1 MSAASLSPRRHLQL
15 LWLLGAAVLLGL
27 ALASGELRNL
37 LAEALSQVTPL
48 AVLATMPGH
57 IAATLL
63 CAAALHALRPGVSYL
78 ASLAARLLRDAGDN
92 LLFFLPGFGEVI
104 GARAL
109 VLAGGQARAAVSASA
124 LDKFAET
131 AAQLPYIALAAW
143 VLWHSWNAPSPLS
156 GSAVGVAL
164 AASAAGLWVLYA
176 GWRRFGAKSR
186 YGIRLLEEWRKL
198 ADEARQQKSGLPLS
212 ILLHFFAWVLGG
224 LQIWMAA
231 QALGFELT
239 LFEAVALESAA
250 YAGRAIFFFI
260 PAGLVTQ
267 EAGLVA
273 AGLVFG
279 LSPAES
285 LTLGLVL
292 RLRDVLTGA
301 ALLLW
306 PLMEWRSRTR
316 SFSER

>member
-1 MSAASLSPRRHLQL
+1 MSGAAVSPRRSSRLP
-15 LWLLGAAVLLGL
+15 WLLAAAVLLGL
-27 ALASGELRNL
+27 FLSSHALGHL
-37 LAEALSQVTPL
+37 LADALSRVTPL
-48 AVLATMPGH
+48 AVLATMPGQ
-57 IAATLL
+57 IAAALL
-63 CAAALHALRPGVSYL
+63 CAAALHALRPGVSYR

-92 LLFFLPGFGEVI
+92 LLFFLPGLGEVI
-104 GARAL
+104 GARVL
-109 VLAGGQARAAVSASA
+109 VLAGGKARAAVSASA

-131 AAQLPYIALAAW
+131 AAQVPYIALAGW
-143 VLWHSWNAPSPLS
+143 VLWRGWGDPLS
-156 GSAVGVAL
+156 LPGVSTTAGI
-164 AASAAGLWVLYA
+164 AGAAGGLALLWV
-176 GWRRFGAKSR
+176 GWRRFGARLRLSR
-186 YGIRLLEEWRKL
+186 RLHQEWHKL
-198 ADEARQQKSGLPLS
+198 ATEAHQQKSGLPRS
-212 ILLHFFAWVLGG
+212 ILLHFLAWVLGG

-239 LFEAVALESAA
+239 PFEAVALESAA

-279 LSPAES
+279 LTPAQS

-292 RLRDVLTGA
+292 RLRDVVTGA

-306 PLMEWRSRTR
+306 PLMEWRSRTAT
-316 SFSER
+316 

>member
-1 MSAASLSPRRHLQL
+1 MNGAARSPRRRSQL
-15 LWLLGAAVLLGL
+15 LWLLVAAVLLGL
-27 ALASGELRNL
+27 FLSSGELRHL
-37 LAEALSQVTPL
+37 LADALSRVTPL
-48 AVLATMPGH
+48 AVLATLPGQ

-63 CAAALHALRPGVSYL
+63 CAAALHALRPGVSYR

-92 LLFFLPGFGEVI
+92 LLFFLPGLGEVI

-109 VLAGGQARAAVSASA
+109 VLAGGKARAAVSASA

-131 AAQLPYIALAAW
+131 AAQVPYILLAGW
-143 VLWHSWNAPSPLS
+143 LLWRGREAPISLP
-156 GSAVGVAL
+156 GVST
-164 AASAAGLWVLYA
+164 AAAIAGVAAGLALLWA
-176 GWRRFGAKSR
+176 GWRRFGARSR
-186 YGIRLLEEWRKL
+186 LSIRLREEWQKL
-198 ADEARQQKSGLPLS
+198 AAEAHQQKSGLPGS
-212 ILLHFFAWVLGG
+212 ILLHFLAWMLGG

-267 EAGLVA
+267 EAGLIA

-279 LSPAES
+279 LNPAQS

-292 RLRDVLTGA
+292 RLRDVVTGA
-301 ALLLW
+301 ALVLW
-306 PLMEWRSRTR
+306 PLMEWRSRNN
-316 SFSER
+316 SLSEG

>member
-1 MSAASLSPRRHLQL
+1 MNGAARSPRRRSQL
-15 LWLLGAAVLLGL
+15 LWLLVAAVLLGL
-27 ALASGELRNL
+27 FLSSGELRHL
-37 LAEALSQVTPL
+37 LADALSRVTPL
-48 AVLATMPGH
+48 AVLATLPGQ

-63 CAAALHALRPGVSYL
+63 CAAALHALRPGVSYR

-92 LLFFLPGFGEVI
+92 LLFFLPGLGEVI
-104 GARAL
+104 SARAL
-109 VLAGGQARAAVSASA
+109 VLAGGKARAAVSASA

-131 AAQLPYIALAAW
+131 AAQVPYILLAGW
-143 VLWHSWNAPSPLS
+143 VLWHGWEAPLNLP
-156 GSAVGVAL
+156 GVFTAAAIAAVT
-164 AASAAGLWVLYA
+164 AGLGLLWA
-176 GWRRFGAKSR
+176 GWRRFGAGSR
-186 YGIRLLEEWRKL
+186 FSIRLREEWRKL
-198 ADEARQQKSGLPLS
+198 AAEAHQQKSGLPRS
-212 ILLHFFAWVLGG
+212 ILLHFLAWMLGG

-231 QALGFELT
+231 RALGFELT

-279 LSPAES
+279 LTPAES

-306 PLMEWRSRTR
+306 PLMEWRSRNN
-316 SFSER
+316 SLSEG

>member
-1 MSAASLSPRRHLQL
+1 MSGNSLSARRRSQM
-15 LWLLGAAVLLGL
+15 LWLLGAAVLLGW
-27 ALASGELRNL
+27 ALATGELRDL
-37 LAEALSQVTPL
+37 LAEALSRVTPL
-48 AVLATMPGH
+48 AVLATLPGQ

-92 LLFFLPGFGEVI
+92 LLFFLPGLGEVI

-143 VLWHSWNAPSPLS
+143 VLWRGWEAPLS
-156 GSAVGVAL
+156 LPGFSTAAAIAGVAGGL
-164 AASAAGLWVLYA
+164 ALLWA
-176 GWRRFGAKSR
+176 GWRRFGGRSR
-186 YGIRLLEEWRKL
+186 LSIRIGDEWRKL
-198 ADEARQQKSGLPLS
+198 AAEARQQKSGLPLS
-212 ILLHFFAWVLGG
+212 ILLHFLAWVLGG

-231 QALGFELT
+231 QVLGFELS

-279 LSPAES
+279 LAPAQS

-292 RLRDVLTGA
+292 RLRDVVTGA

-306 PLMEWRSRTR
+306 PLMEWRSRI
-316 SFSER
+316 SSWSER

>member
-1 MSAASLSPRRHLQL
+1 MSKGAVSPRRSSRL
-15 LWLLGAAVLLGL
+15 LWLLVAAVLLGL
-27 ALASGELRNL
+27 FLGSGGIRRL
-37 LAEALSQVTPL
+37 LADALSQVTPL
-48 AVLATMPGH
+48 AVLATLPGQ

-92 LLFFLPGFGEVI
+92 LLFFLPGLGEVI

-109 VLAGGQARAAVSASA
+109 VLAGGQTRAAVSASA

-131 AAQLPYIALAAW
+131 AAQVPYIVLAGW
-143 VLWHSWNAPSPLS
+143 VLWRGWEVPISLP
-156 GSAVGVAL
+156 GVST
-164 AASAAGLWVLYA
+164 AATIAGVAAGLALLWA
-176 GWRRFGAKSR
+176 GWQRFGARSR
-186 YGIRLLEEWRKL
+186 LSIRLREEWHKL
-198 ADEARQQKSGLPLS
+198 AAEAHQQKSGLPRS
-212 ILLHFFAWVLGG
+212 ILLHFLAWVLGG

-279 LSPAES
+279 LTPAQS
-285 LTLGLVL
+285 LTLALVL
-292 RLRDVLTGA
+292 RLRDVVTGA

-306 PLMEWRSRTR
+306 PLMEWRSRIN
-316 SFSER
+316 SLSDG